1 MDKNEKR
8 DRYIQLRLNEYEY
21 REIEEKFRNSG
32 LKSKSEFIRVMV
44 LEGLMIYIDEKT
56 VKGIYRCVSSVSN
69 NVNQIARRVNSTGNL
84 YAEDIAEIK
93 NGVTEIWQ
101 QLRSFRSLLQSIKPS
116 PISQIPKRPT
126 TED

>member
-1 MDKNEKR
+1 M
-8 DRYIQLRLNEYEY
+8 QLRLNEYEF

-56 VKGIYRCVSSVSN
+56 TKDIYRAVSSVSN
-69 NVNQIARRVNSTGNL
+69 NVNQIARRVNSTGNV

-93 NGVTEIWQ
+93 NGVSEIWQ
-101 QLRSFRSLLQSIKPS
+101 QLRSFRSQLQSIKPS
-116 PISQIPKRPT
+116 PILQTPKRQT
-126 TED
+126 ADD

>member
-1 MDKNEKR
+1 MEEDEKR
-8 DRYIQLRLNEYEY
+8 NRYIQLRLNEYEF

-56 VKGIYRCVSSVSN
+56 TKDIYRAVSSVSN
-69 NVNQIARRVNSTGNL
+69 NVNQIARRVNSTGNV

-93 NGVTEIWQ
+93 NGVSEIWQ
-101 QLRSFRSLLQSIKPS
+101 QLRSFRSQLQSIKPS
-116 PISQIPKRPT
+116 PISQTPKRPT
-126 TED
+126 ADD